1 MVPEIIFWNVI
12 ESKILTN
19 WGKKFSGNVKIVH
32 REPARI
38 YTVVVIIIPKII
50 NIDLIPNRILTTHPL
65 ISSSIA
71 CVWNGFLLFFVPH
84 FWQNCCFLRLMRSVA
99 NSLEHTTQQYR
110 ELSSTKTRSRA
121 KRMMTNATKYYFHPR
136 FSLCTIDKNT
146 NHIQKKKRR
155 KRKKRESYSLQ
166 LTRSQLPGRR
176 DKQLVDNVWNLQA
189 DQMQWSTVWTTCKQA
204 SVLLAILVL
213 SWYLCVVLYPD
224 ITNFTF

>member
-1 MVPEIIFWNVI
+1 M
-12 ESKILTN
+12 
-19 WGKKFSGNVKIVH
+19 KIVH

-146 NHIQKKKRR
+146 NHIQKKK
-155 KRKKRESYSLQ
+155 KKKEKRESYSLQ

-176 DKQLVDNVWNLQA
+176 DKQLVDNVLNFQA

-213 SWYLCVVLYPD
+213 S
-224 ITNFTF
+224 

>member
-1 MVPEIIFWNVI
+1 MWKSTI
-12 ESKILTN
+12 EGQKLYCSCYYYPQNYKYRSDT
-19 WGKKFSGNVKIVH
+19 K
-32 REPARI
+32 
-38 YTVVVIIIPKII
+38 Y
-50 NIDLIPNRILTTHPL
+50 RILTTHPL

-146 NHIQKKKRR
+146 NHIQKKKEE
-155 KRKKRESYSLQ
+155 KGKKRESYSLQ

-189 DQMQWSTVWTTCKQA
+189 DQMQWSTVWKTCK
-204 SVLLAILVL
+204 LPFC
-213 SWYLCVVLYPD
+213 WP
-224 ITNFTF
+224 F

>member
-1 MVPEIIFWNVI
+1 MWKSTI
-12 ESKILTN
+12 EGQKLYCSCYYYPQNYKYRSDT
-19 WGKKFSGNVKIVH
+19 K
-32 REPARI
+32 
-38 YTVVVIIIPKII
+38 Y
-50 NIDLIPNRILTTHPL
+50 RILTTHPL

-146 NHIQKKKRR
+146 NHIQKKKEE
-155 KRKKRESYSLQ
+155 KGKKRV
-166 LTRSQLPGRR
+166 LTRY
-176 DKQLVDNVWNLQA
+176 NLQGPNSQ
-189 DQMQWSTVWTTCKQA
+189 DVE
-204 SVLLAILVL
+204 
-213 SWYLCVVLYPD
+213 
-224 ITNFTF
+224 TNN